1 MLLREIKM
9 CHLFRLILLTLG
21 VLNTNIVIANTLTN
35 EAQERGINSTCVS
48 YLGQIENSYNLD
60 GLNITFAHPTA
71 PSFYPSLHVSNKKYN
86 NGSTVFTASLS
97 PDGEYCYVSTVNV
110 TEVNSQNCD
119 DITML
124 KVAEDSTLEVT
135 IYADGDF
142 YIISPEDNT
151 YQLILIDNGEQS
163 CTMVESRMIWP
174 GR

>member
-1 MLLREIKM
+1 MNR
-9 CHLFRLILLTLG
+9 LFRLILLTLG
-21 VLNTNIVIANTLTN
+21 ILIANIVIANTLSN
-35 EAQERGINSTCVS
+35 EAQERDINSTCVS
-48 YLGQIENSYNLD
+48 YLGQIEDSYQLD
-60 GLNITFAHPTA
+60 GLNITFAHPA
-71 PSFYPSLHVSNKKYN
+71 NPSIYPSLHLSNKKYN
-86 NGSTVFTASLS
+86 NGSTVFSASLS

-142 YIISPEDNT
+142 YIISPKDNS
-151 YQLILIDNGEQS
+151 YQIILIDNGEQS